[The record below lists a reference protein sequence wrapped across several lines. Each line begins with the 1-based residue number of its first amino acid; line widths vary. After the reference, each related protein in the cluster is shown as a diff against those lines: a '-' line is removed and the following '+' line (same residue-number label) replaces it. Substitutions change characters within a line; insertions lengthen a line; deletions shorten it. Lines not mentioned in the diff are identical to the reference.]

1 MAVAFQDSLR
11 LYVLRPPPVAAL
23 PAVHEGP
30 KLLVGAPLKVGDVM
44 VYDTQ
49 RHPSGEGKNQT
60 QAQGGGGW
68 MLLLRGKRFVFE
80 DEFLGG
86 GNSKIFYFHPENW
99 ERLQF

>member
-49 RHPSGEGKNQT
+49 RH
-60 QAQGGGGW
+60 QGRRENRTKEPE
-68 MLLLRGKRFVFE
+68 LKVVVLDVLLRGKRFVFE
-80 DEFLGG
+80 DEFV
-86 GNSKIFYFHPENW
+86 
-99 ERLQF
+99 